1 MQAINRA
8 NVTNLKSIQRV
19 NTPPSAQ
26 EALITS
32 VNTAVQYNTNPLLRV
47 QCDSAAKSWQ
57 ASPTVGVWRKPL
69 ARESR
74 ESGHATSLVK
84 YDAGAS
90 FARHDHPKGE
100 EILVLKGVFS
110 DEHGDYPA
118 GSYLR
123 NPAGFQHRPFSKD
136 GCIIFVKLHQFQG
149 GDILRTKMDIN
160 NTMLFTQHRA
170 GHKSLCLHEHKKET
184 VTLYQFETETVQK
197 KYYEHGAEVLVLEGA
212 IEHEGEVLS
221 KGSWLRL
228 PPDSP
233 VEWRVAGDTKL
244 WLKEGHLGLRC

>member
-1 MQAINRA
+1 VQAIKIA
-8 NVTNLKSIQRV
+8 NVINLKSIQRV
-19 NTPPSAQ
+19 NKTLSNQKADI
-26 EALITS
+26 AS
-32 VNTAVQYNTNPLLRV
+32 VISPVQYNTNPLLSV
-47 QCDSAAKSWQ
+47 QCDSYAKSWQ
-57 ASPTVGVWRKPL
+57 ASPTAGVWRKPL

-123 NPAGFQHRPFSKD
+123 NPAGFQHRPYSKD
-136 GCIIFVKLHQFQG
+136 GCIIFVKLHQFQD

-160 NTMLFTQHRA
+160 NAMLFTRHRA

-184 VTLYQFETETVQK
+184 VTLYQFETETIQK
-197 KYYEHGAEVLVLEGA
+197 YYYEHGAEVLVLEGA
-212 IEHEGEVLS
+212 IEHEGDVLS

-228 PPDSP
+228 SPDSP
-233 VEWRVAGDTKL
+233 IEWRVATNTKL
-244 WLKEGHLGLRC
+244 WLKEGHLGLSR